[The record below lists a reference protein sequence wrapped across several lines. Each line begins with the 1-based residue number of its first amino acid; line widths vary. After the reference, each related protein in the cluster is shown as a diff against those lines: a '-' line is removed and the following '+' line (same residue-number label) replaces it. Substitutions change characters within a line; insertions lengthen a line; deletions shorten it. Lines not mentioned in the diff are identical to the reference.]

1 MSFSIDYDEFLN
13 MASFG
18 SPTKPRLDTIPES
31 LTETSSM
38 TAATVSPTD
47 FSGQLEAFLPLEDSS
62 TPPEGAPEVTQWN
75 SPRLPK
81 NKARPEV
88 ESYLENVLT
97 VADKQRQ
104 REKRVRYEDLGASP
118 KKRIKMATRL
128 EELVYHDNQQ
138 EVMWSDGDLI
148 KLQMSTILGL
158 RQDNAELA
166 TYAKQQEEE
175 KTRLAKRIQQQ
186 TDRQAA
192 VLNKLVK
199 WRGLELKH
207 YGESLISIAEEE
219 TSAYDIASSKQS

>member
-38 TAATVSPTD
+38 TGERILSITKPFFNIPTAATVSPTD

-104 REKRVRYEDLGASP
+104 REKRVR
-118 KKRIKMATRL
+118 
-128 EELVYHDNQQ
+128 V
-138 EVMWSDGDLI
+138 
-148 KLQMSTILGL
+148 
-158 RQDNAELA
+158 
-166 TYAKQQEEE
+166 
-175 KTRLAKRIQQQ
+175 
-186 TDRQAA
+186 
-192 VLNKLVK
+192 
-199 WRGLELKH
+199 
-207 YGESLISIAEEE
+207 
-219 TSAYDIASSKQS
+219 SAFTCMRDV

>member
-1 MSFSIDYDEFLN
+1 MSR
-13 MASFG
+13 
-18 SPTKPRLDTIPES
+18 T
-31 LTETSSM
+31 
-38 TAATVSPTD
+38 
-47 FSGQLEAFLPLEDSS
+47 
-62 TPPEGAPEVTQWN
+62 
-75 SPRLPK
+75 
-81 NKARPEV
+81 
-88 ESYLENVLT
+88 NVN
-97 VADKQRQ
+97 Q
-104 REKRVRYEDLGASP
+104 YEDLGASP